1 MLSHLYLFSDY
12 MIEKNNILITGGSVR
27 IGREISL
34 AVASNLNN
42 IIIHYNRSSS
52 QASKLKH
59 YIEKLG
65 SKCAIIKCDLSK
77 KRNIQNLIK
86 KSGKFFGPINCL
98 INNAS
103 VFENDNINNFTLKSW
118 DKHMNVNL
126 YSPIKLS
133 SDLAKQLPA
142 KSKGHII
149 NILDQNILKPEISF
163 LSYSLSKAALYS
175 ATKILAKSFAPNI
188 RVNSIGPGPSL
199 KNIHQSSK
207 HFEKSVKKTLLKI
220 GSPPEEIAKTVKFLL
235 ESKSITGQF
244 IAVDGGEHLS

>member
-1 MLSHLYLFSDY
+1 MNK
-12 MIEKNNILITGGSVR
+12 KNNILITGGSVR
-27 IGREISL
+27 IGKEIGL
-34 AVASNLNN
+34 AVASNFNN
-42 IIIHYNRSSS
+42 IIIHYHKSST
-52 QASKLKH
+52 QASKLKKS
-59 YIEKLG
+59 IEKLG

-77 KRNIQNLIK
+77 KRNVESLIK

-103 VFENDNINNFTLKSW
+103 VFENDNINNFTFNSW
-118 DKHMNVNL
+118 DKHMSVNL
-126 YSPIKLS
+126 YSPLKLS
-133 SDLAKQLPA
+133 SNLVKQLPA
-142 KSKGHII
+142 KSNGHII

-175 ATKILAKSFAPNI
+175 ATKILAKSFAPNV
-188 RVNSIGPGPSL
+188 RVNAIGPGPSL

-244 IAVDGGEHLS
+244 IVVDGGEHLS